1 MTHSS
6 AQLLHCFYWLVGI
19 TVLAL
24 CLVPST
30 HASTHASTLIS
41 NKVST
46 CTLKMVYKEGGK
58 EPLIKQMPNDE
69 GIYKDLF
76 TEAAARIGCK
86 LEISRLPKRRLMR
99 MLKSGESDFYPGSS
113 FSNQRATYLYYVPN
127 GLMTAEYGITN
138 KGIPELKSYEDL
150 KKYSITWLLENE
162 SSKFEK
168 AEQYRVMTSERDYL
182 NLVFVSKY
190 ITRTKDSNYFY
201 VADKEIVDYFP
212 QRVGKSLDELGLK
225 VHKECCGGIKA
236 MYLGFSKKS
245 PHYGE
250 IKNIAYDHARLLS
263 PENSPVLMH
272 PDSIVYKLGKAL
284 LDMEKEGRADD
295 IYQRWFD

>member
-24 CLVPST
+24 CLVP
-30 HASTHASTLIS
+30 STHASTLIS

-138 KGIPELKSYEDL
+138 KGIPELKSYADL
-150 KKYSITWLLENE
+150 KNIQLLGYW
-162 SSKFEK
+162 KMK
-168 AEQYRVMTSERDYL
+168 AQ
-182 NLVFVSKY
+182 NLK
-190 ITRTKDSNYFY
+190 R
-201 VADKEIVDYFP
+201 
-212 QRVGKSLDELGLK
+212 L
-225 VHKECCGGIKA
+225 
-236 MYLGFSKKS
+236 
-245 PHYGE
+245 
-250 IKNIAYDHARLLS
+250 KNI
-263 PENSPVLMH
+263 E
-272 PDSIVYKLGKAL
+272 
-284 LDMEKEGRADD
+284 
-295 IYQRWFD
+295 